1 MIFFKAAC
9 SSHPWQYRACIFF
22 VLSKT
27 RDNFPRDENT
37 SVGCSVFAGL
47 ERSASQGRS
56 YYWFSLKKRAL
67 SQKPFR
73 YWRISIQKISI
84 LLWWRRISSWI
95 QNPRHFSPTHL
106 PDWANHLNCS
116 KTTKQKWTT
125 LWLDFA
131 ADCVRAPRLQIQEK
145 IVVTIDWIGYRCWTF
160 SWLFSLLSSHLR
172 TRWYKSVNSTRHV
185 QKRGQRDQKEG
196 DIFGW

>member
-56 YYWFSLKKRAL
+56 YYWFSLKK
-67 SQKPFR
+67 K
-73 YWRISIQKISI
+73 SII
-84 LLWWRRISSWI
+84 LKDLYPKNFDSLVMKK
-95 QNPRHFSPTHL
+95 NL
-106 PDWANHLNCS
+106 V
-116 KTTKQKWTT
+116 
-125 LWLDFA
+125 LDTE
-131 ADCVRAPRLQIQEK
+131 P
-145 IVVTIDWIGYRCWTF
+145 
-160 SWLFSLLSSHLR
+160 
-172 TRWYKSVNSTRHV
+172 
-185 QKRGQRDQKEG
+185 
-196 DIFGW
+196 